1 MDRESWGVDPEF
13 YELAGTDVALDNV
26 GRNVEVVWVLGVHGN
41 TVHQLI
47 FVGELLVAELL
58 LQVVH
63 LICIENSQPDCRFVR
78 RCPFNSV
85 FFVGR
90 NVHKIAELKFSQYCS
105 RLELKPRFILQNNA
119 PVSSSWLY
127 QKPSG
132 ETWPW
137 ETIRSIRTLA
147 ALSSVVRKLSGCAG
161 INRFGIENESIL
173 RRKFSQLLR
182 PSAEGRFAHRNCL
195 KRPCEGKRRPAI
207 ELRHHPFRVPILS

>member
-26 GRNVEVVWVLGVHGN
+26 GRNVEVVWVLVVHGN

-105 RLELKPRFILQNNA
+105 RIEASLHPAEQCPRLLILVV
-119 PVSSSWLY
+119 P
-127 QKPSG
+127 
-132 ETWPW
+132 ETLRRNMAVGDYPFNSDVG
-137 ETIRSIRTLA
+137 SIEQRCEK
-147 ALSSVVRKLSGCAG
+147 VVREVGGK
-161 INRFGIENESIL
+161 IIE
-173 RRKFSQLLR
+173 
-182 PSAEGRFAHRNCL
+182 
-195 KRPCEGKRRPAI
+195 
-207 ELRHHPFRVPILS
+207 

>member
-1 MDRESWGVDPEF
+1 MQGGHRLNGDQQSKSSHIQPFLIPLHVKKRTSAFLSSIFMDRESWGVDPEF
-13 YELAGTDVALDNV
+13 YELAGTDVPLDNV

-63 LICIENSQPDCRFVR
+63 LIFIENSQPDCRFVR

-90 NVHKIAELKFSQYCS
+90 NVHKIAELKFPQYCS
-105 RLELKPRFILQNNA
+105 RLELKPRFILQNND
-119 PVSSSWLY
+119 PVCSSWLY

-137 ETIRSIRTLA
+137 ETIRSIRMLA
-147 ALSSVVRKLSGCAG
+147 ALSSVVRKLSGRFVG
-161 INRFGIENESIL
+161 RSLNRS
-173 RRKFSQLLR
+173 
-182 PSAEGRFAHRNCL
+182 
-195 KRPCEGKRRPAI
+195 
-207 ELRHHPFRVPILS
+207 